1 MTWLLT
7 GYVLMWPLIVL
18 GILIAIARGFFRDLK
33 EARQQGTTLI

>member
-7 GYVLMWPLIVL
+7 GYILMWPVIVL

-33 EARQQGTTLI
+33 AARREGKPLI